1 MGTIL
6 HDLRYGTRMLLKSP
20 GLTAVAVLSLALGIG
35 ANVALFSV
43 VNAVLLRP
51 LPYPQ
56 PERLMLVGQR
66 GTGGDDG
73 SVGEPKFLFW
83 HENQQ
88 SFEALALYQPI
99 GSGVNL
105 AGGNEAEFV
114 PALKVSQ
121 DFFRVL
127 GVAPQLGRSFV
138 NEEDQPGG
146 APVAVLSQS
155 LWRRRFGG
163 SSELIGR
170 NVLIDSV
177 PHTVIGVLPPGFN
190 FLPESDVYVPLRP
203 SLKGD
208 SDPNYGALG
217 RLKAGVT
224 PAQAQAEMQLV
235 AEKYRAQFPRRMQPN
250 ESVGVEPWQQALT
263 ADSRGLLWLLLGAV
277 GFVLLIACANVANLQ
292 LTRATARQRELAVRQ
307 ALGAGWPRVLRQLLT
322 ESLLL
327 ALCGGI
333 AGLLLAVWGVD
344 WLAARVPEGRLAY
357 LGGITLDWR
366 VLVFALSAAVFTGL
380 LFGLAP
386 AWQVSRVDV
395 NQALKDGANRGMAG
409 ASQGRL
415 RAALV
420 VAEVALSLLLLV
432 GAGLLLRTF
441 VNLRE
446 VKPGFDA
453 HNVLTFQ
460 LSPNG
465 ANYDTTAETA
475 AFYDRAL
482 ERLRALPGVESV
494 AVTSNLPLSAQYRMP
509 FAVAGQPAYRES
521 VQFRLIT
528 PEYFDVL
535 RVPVRQ
541 GRVFAATDTTGTEN
555 VAVVNEAFARQ
566 YLSNVAPLG
575 QQLQI
580 GRGQSALQHRIVGV
594 VGDTKHFGLN
604 QAAPPMMFIP
614 AAQAPDNTTLALRR
628 FLSVKFMVRTV
639 SDPLALST
647 TVRQQLR
654 EVDATLPVTALRSLE
669 QIVERSV
676 EAERF
681 NLSLLGLFAVLGLV
695 LAAGGIYGVMSYNV
709 VQRTPELG
717 LRLALGAQP
726 ITLLRLMLGQGMKL
740 VLYGVALGVVASL
753 LLTRV
758 LKAMLFG
765 VSATDPLTF
774 ALIALLL
781 TVVALLACWLPAR
794 RATQVDP
801 LVALRSE

>member
-1 MGTIL
+1 METIL
-6 HDLRYGTRMLLKSP
+6 HDLRYGARMLLKSP
-20 GLTAVAVLSLALGIG
+20 GLTVVAVLSLALGIG

-56 PERLMLVGQR
+56 PERLMQLGQS

-88 SFEALALYQPI
+88 AFEALALYQSI

-138 NEEDQPGG
+138 NAEDQPSGT
-146 APVAVLSQS
+146 PVAVLSES

-163 SSELIGR
+163 SADLIGR
-170 NVLIDSV
+170 TVLIDSV
-177 PHTVIGVLPPGFN
+177 PHTVIGVLPRGFQ

-217 RLKAGVT
+217 RLKIGVT
-224 PAQAQAEMQLV
+224 PAQAKAEMQLV
-235 AEKYRAQFPRRMQPN
+235 GEKYRAQFPRRMQPN
-250 ESVGVEPWQQALT
+250 ETVGVEPWQQAMT
-263 ADSRGLLWLLLGAV
+263 ADARGLLWLLLGAV

-307 ALGAGWPRVLRQLLT
+307 ALGAGWSRVLRQLLT

-327 ALCGGI
+327 ALCGGA

-366 VLVFALSAAVFTGL
+366 VLLFALAAAVTTGL

-395 NQALKDGANRGMAG
+395 NQALKDGANRGMAS

-432 GAGLLLRTF
+432 GAGLTSRTF

-465 ANYDTTAETA
+465 ANYDTTAKTA

-482 ERLRALPGVESV
+482 ERLRALPGVESA
-494 AVTSNLPLSAQYRMP
+494 AVTSNLPLSAQFRMP
-509 FAVAGQPAYRES
+509 FAIAGQPARRES
-521 VQFRLIT
+521 VQFRLISAD
-528 PEYFDVL
+528 YFNVL

-541 GRVFAATDTTGTEN
+541 GRAFAATDDTGTEH
-555 VAVVNEAFARQ
+555 VAVVNEAFARKF
-566 YLSNVAPLG
+566 LANVEPLG
-575 QQLQI
+575 QPLQI
-580 GRGQSALQHRIVGV
+580 GRGPNALQHRIVGV

-604 QAAPPMMFIP
+604 EAAPPMMFIP
-614 AAQAPDNTTLALRR
+614 AAQAPADLTLMMRK
-628 FLSVKFMVRTV
+628 FLSVKFMVRTTG
-639 SDPLALST
+639 DPLALSAA
-647 TVRQQLR
+647 VQQQLR
-654 EVDATLPVTALRSLE
+654 EVDAALPVTALRSLE
-669 QIVERSV
+669 EIVDRSV
-676 EAERF
+676 AGERF
-681 NLSLLGLFAVLGLV
+681 NLALLGLFALLGMA
-695 LAAGGIYGVMSYNV
+695 LAAVGIYGVMSYNV
-709 VQRTPELG
+709 AQRTPELS

-726 ITLLRLMLGQGMKL
+726 GALLRLMLGQGMKL
-740 VLYGVALGVVASL
+740 VLLGVALGVAAAL
-753 LLTRV
+753 ALTRV

-781 TVVALLACWLPAR
+781 TGVAFLACWLPAR
-794 RATQVDP
+794 RATAVDP